1 MKKAR
6 TAITWLL
13 VGCLVPF
20 LTGCSGLS
28 DCTLTGRLWEHGD
41 ASDRSLPAPHPNLC
55 LYQTAN
61 RRDILVIYDETHE
74 DSGVVRRRAYLLNV
88 NKDRIEKGRGPKFVR
103 VRHMDRLLTI
113 PVESAAPSQTNSDA
127 GAGMRAFL
135 LADGRHFTLVSQGA
149 EAGEF
154 YLPAYVSFSG
164 RAGRIALTPLTVS
177 ADVVIYG
184 SIAAA
189 CAALLLLAAQAN
201 SND

>member
-13 VGCLVPF
+13 MGCLVPF
-20 LTGCSGLS
+20 FTGCSDLADYS
-28 DCTLTGRLWEHGD
+28 LTGRLWEHGD

-55 LYQTAN
+55 LYETAD
-61 RRDILVIYDETHE
+61 RRDILVIYDETHD
-74 DSGVVRRRAYLLNV
+74 DSGVIRRRAYLLNA
-88 NKDRIEKGRGPKFVR
+88 NKARIDEGRGPRFVR

-113 PVESAAPSQTNSDA
+113 PVESPAPLQTNNDA
-127 GAGMRAFL
+127 GAEMRAFL
-135 LADGRHFTLVSQGA
+135 LADGRHFTIVSQGA

-201 SND
+201 SNN